1 MRNARVVYGLARSAV
16 RLECSHLD
24 EKSAFRLCGHLVEFV
39 KERDGRFTVQVAVP
53 TRLPDAD
60 RLIKICEKGLQED
73 PKGTGPRRQATTT

>member
-39 KERDGRFTVQVAVP
+39 KELGWAFYRPSGGANAVAG
-53 TRLPDAD
+53 
-60 RLIKICEKGLQED
+60 C
-73 PKGTGPRRQATTT
+73 